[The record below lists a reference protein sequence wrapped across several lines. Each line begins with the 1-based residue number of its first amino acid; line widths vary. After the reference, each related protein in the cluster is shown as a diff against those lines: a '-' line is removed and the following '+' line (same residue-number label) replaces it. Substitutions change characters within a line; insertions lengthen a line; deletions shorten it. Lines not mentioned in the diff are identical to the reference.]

1 MRTVIL
7 EVLAIIISF
16 SVTMAGSFAAAPEVR
31 QNYVDADNDGVCDY
45 YDNNCSY
52 ADNNGICNGNGICND
67 NSNCI
72 TAPNCGR
79 YFTDTDGDGICDNHT
94 SQQGTGN
101 RHGHGHGFR
110 GGHCR

>member
-79 YFTDTDGDGICDNHT
+79 YFTDTNEDGICDNHT

-101 RHGHGHGFR
+101 RHGHGFR

>member
-16 SVTMAGSFAAAPEVR
+16 SVTMASSFAAAPEVR

-52 ADNNGICNGNGICND
+52 ADNNGICNGN
-67 NSNCI
+67 SNCI

-79 YFTDTDGDGICDNHT
+79 YYTDTDGDGICDNYT
-94 SQQGTGN
+94 SQQGAGN
-101 RHGHGHGFR
+101 KHGHGFR